1 MNPTAASAH
10 ADGARHVGRSLVI
23 PRSGGAFTADVSV
36 SQGLIWCSRC
46 ERTVNGLAVPM
57 GDRLLNL
64 REVREIRPER
74 AQVTT

>member
-1 MNPTAASAH
+1 MQITPTQT
-10 ADGARHVGRSLVI
+10 DGGRHVGRALVI
-23 PRSGGAFTADVSV
+23 LRSGAPFTADIEIAH
-36 SQGLIWCSRC
+36 GLVWCSRC

-74 AQVTT
+74 AGVTV